1 MDVTTTQQQ
10 DWLLYYYNECGM
22 RDCDRIQRSIDSDP
36 ERVSEYAEL
45 VQRLDGLRLPLLEP
59 SDAVVDRILSFA

>member
-1 MDVTTTQQQ
+1 MDITTTQQH

-22 RDCDRIQRSIDSDP
+22 HDSDRIQRSIDSDP

-45 VQRLDGLRLPLLEP
+45 VQRLDGLHLPLLEP
-59 SDAVVDRILSFA
+59 SDAVVKRILSQA